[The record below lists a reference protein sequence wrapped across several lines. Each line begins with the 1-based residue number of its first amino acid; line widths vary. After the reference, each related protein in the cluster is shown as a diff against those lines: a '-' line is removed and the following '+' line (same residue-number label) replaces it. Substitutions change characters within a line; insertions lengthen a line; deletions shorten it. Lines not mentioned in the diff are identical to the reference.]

1 MKVKNELCEEI
12 MEEYE
17 KEVKFSKKKGWLRLF
32 RNKVFFLI
40 VFIFKIFGII
50 YNNKYN

>member
-32 RNKVFFLI
+32 RKKSI
-40 VFIFKIFGII
+40 VFILKILGII
-50 YNNKYN
+50 YYN